1 MDRKRHWEEVYE
13 TKAVDKV
20 SWFREHL
27 DRSLTMIEAA
37 GLDLDARM
45 IDVGGGAST
54 LVDDLLARGYKN
66 LSVLDISAAALES
79 SKQRLGPLAEGVE
92 FIVADI
98 TQTVLPASAFDLW
111 HDRAVFHFLTS
122 DEDRGR
128 YVDNL
133 KRSLRP
139 TGHLVIST
147 FADDGPLKC
156 SGLDVE
162 RYDIAKLVNVLGSGF
177 ELAEHIRETHQT
189 PFETTQSFL
198 YARFV
203 RKEE

>member
-13 TKAVDKV
+13 TKAVNKV

-27 DRSLTMIEAA
+27 DRSLTLIEAA
-37 GLDLDARM
+37 GLDLNARI

-79 SKQRLGPLAEGVE
+79 SKRRLGPLAGGAE
-92 FIVADI
+92 FIAADI
-98 TQTVLPASAFDLW
+98 TQTVLPERAFDLW

-133 KRSLRP
+133 KRSLKP
-139 TGHLVIST
+139 TGHLVIAT

-162 RYDIAKLVNVLGSGF
+162 RYDQEKLVGTLGSGF
-177 ELAEHIRETHQT
+177 ELAEHVRETHQT